1 MTYSK
6 FFGIAAMVATP
17 LVGGAALAGDAAEGE
32 RSFRQ
37 CASCHGIV
45 ADDGTVIQ
53 RLARTGPNLWGL
65 PGRQAGVDEEFR
77 NYSNGMVAAGEQGL
91 EWDEESFSAYLANQ
105 TQFLRDYT
113 GDNSVRSNMNHRLRG
128 EAADIWA
135 YLVSVS
141 PEVEEDEEEAATA
154 G

>member
-6 FFGIAAMVATP
+6 FFGIAAMIATP
-17 LVGGAALAGDAAEGE
+17 MFGSAALAQDAAEGE

-53 RLARTGPNLWGL
+53 RLARTGPNLWGV
-65 PGRQAGVDEEFR
+65 PGRQAGTDAEFR
-77 NYSNGMVAAGEQGL
+77 TYSSGMVTAGEMGL
-91 EWDEESFSAYLANQ
+91 AWNEEDFTVYLANQ

-141 PEVEEDEEEAATA
+141 PEVADTPA
-154 G
+154 GG